1 MSAAQRFNEWEVKV
15 RQWKMSEKSITA
27 WCQEHSIPEHRFY
40 YWRKKLQA
48 ASPQVSKDSSSF
60 VQLVDSTEETSGV
73 ELKIQQFTIS
83 LFRKFDSITLKRCL
97 KLLQEV
103 SC

>member
-15 RQWKMSEKSITA
+15 RQWIMSEKSITA

-48 ASPQVSKDSSSF
+48 ASPQVSKDSSLF
-60 VQLVDSTEETSGV
+60 VQLVDGTEEISGV

-83 LFRKFDSITLKRCL
+83 LSRKFDSITLK
-97 KLLQEV
+97 LLQEV